1 MAGVGN
7 RSRVRRPSTGL
18 PIRLAAAPRRSR
30 KGHIYP
36 LGHGKVRGRRRG
48 SRSGRFFKTLLKSVM
63 WLLVVAFALL
73 FATILSLRFIDP
85 PTWALKIQR
94 EFNPPAGYP
103 AASQHQW
110 RNIARIPPAVQLAV
124 VAAEDQNFPYHPGVD
139 VGAIQQAMSEAQ
151 AGKALRGASTLTQQ
165 TVKNLFLWPRQ
176 DWSRKLLEG
185 GLALLLELLWDKRR
199 VLEVYLNIVEFG
211 PGIYGVGAA
220 SEYWYQRPLDQLS
233 IDQAARLAAILPNPW
248 RYRAE
253 PPSPY
258 VAERA
263 VWIERQ
269 MRRLGYGWLTPVTG
283 P

>member
-7 RSRVRRPSTGL
+7 RGHVRQPATGL
-18 PIRLAAAPRRSR
+18 PIRLAAARHSR
-30 KGHIYP
+30 KGHVHP
-36 LGHGKVRGRRRG
+36 LRHGKVRGKRNG
-48 SRSGRFFKTLLKSVM
+48 SWGKGFFKTLLKSFV
-63 WLLVVAFALL
+63 WLFVVGFALL
-73 FATILSLRFIDP
+73 FATILSLRFLDP
-85 PTWALKIQR
+85 PTWAWKVQR
-94 EFNPPAGYP
+94 ELNPPAGYP
-103 AASQHQW
+103 AASRHQW
-110 RNIARIPPAVQLAV
+110 RNIARIPPAMQLAV
-124 VAAEDQNFPYHPGVD
+124 VAAEDQNFPHHPGVD
-139 VGAIQQAMSEAQ
+139 LGAIQQALSEAES
-151 AGKALRGASTLTQQ
+151 GKALRGASTLTQQ

-220 SEYWYQRPLDQLS
+220 SEYWYQRPVDQLS

-269 MRRLGYGWLTPVTG
+269 MRRLGYGWLRPVTG